1 MKNKVIG
8 IILSSAMAA
17 SLLVGCGS
25 GNTTD
30 TPAAATSAAASAQT
44 SVAASV
50 ATSAAAAETS
60 TAAATSSPASEGGVT
75 LTLYGDAGNVQ
86 RPYYQNMIKLY
97 EDKTGNTIDVQGI
110 DSDNFESVCQMKFQT
125 GDIPDIFLHQGGTA
139 LDAYNPTEN
148 FYDFSDASWVSDVEP
163 TVLPSCKRDGKV
175 YGLPYWEASY
185 SGILY
190 NTKIFSKLGLSVP
203 TTQKEFDAA
212 CDQLLANGIQP
223 IYLPVKDVWPILYQF
238 GMDPIF
244 EDADLLSQ
252 LNSNKTT
259 YAQIPAMKNMI
270 QWFSDA
276 AEKGYFGKSYSTDT
290 WDDVMEIMGNGD
302 AAMFYCWDTWL
313 YSDYD
318 SDSYDYKAD
327 DFGLMPAFMGSNED
341 GSIEGPNANLT
352 MVNKNSKNVD
362 VAVEFVNFMADPANY
377 NAAMDGFETAPV
389 FKQETNITITP
400 QYKGAEETIAK
411 VGHASIANPQ
421 IVGFSSIDGA
431 TCIQDMLAG
440 NVSVDECLQEM
451 DDARIKSAQSQKA
464 AGF

>member
-276 AEKGYFGKSYSTDT
+276 AKKGYFGKSYSTDT

-352 MVNKNSKNVD
+352 
-362 VAVEFVNFMADPANY
+362 
-377 NAAMDGFETAPV
+377 T
-389 FKQETNITITP
+389 
-400 QYKGAEETIAK
+400 
-411 VGHASIANPQ
+411 Q
-421 IVGFSSIDGA
+421 IMESCS
-431 TCIQDMLAG
+431 L
-440 NVSVDECLQEM
+440 L
-451 DDARIKSAQSQKA
+451 
-464 AGF
+464 